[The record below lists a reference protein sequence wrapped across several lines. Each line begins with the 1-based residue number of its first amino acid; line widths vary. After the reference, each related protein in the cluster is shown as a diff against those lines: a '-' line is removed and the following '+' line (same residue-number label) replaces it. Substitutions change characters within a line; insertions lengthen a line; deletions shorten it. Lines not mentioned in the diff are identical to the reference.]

1 MDFTLTAP
9 AAVVPRLPFE
19 LFVWAHE
26 SHRRPQVLARA
37 REELG
42 ARKLLARSKGPFR
55 VSGETI
61 LSVRLKIP
69 GAVID
74 EPEDTMVWEGESTCV
89 SFVVTLP
96 ELSHESKC
104 YGSAQVY
111 ANGVQLVRIPFLLSA
126 LGAPEGMIEASAAP
140 YRTAFASYASED
152 REAVLGRIQG
162 IHKVAPELEVFL
174 DVLSLRSG
182 QEWETELWRE
192 IPARDVFYLFWSR
205 HARKSKW
212 VEKEW
217 RCALSKRGIE
227 FIDPIPL
234 ESPDKSPPP
243 PELSSLHF
251 NDWMLAF
258 RRGKAC
264 S

>member
-1 MDFTLTAP
+1 
-9 AAVVPRLPFE
+9 
-19 LFVWAHE
+19 
-26 SHRRPQVLARA
+26 
-37 REELG
+37 
-42 ARKLLARSKGPFR
+42 
-55 VSGETI
+55 
-61 LSVRLKIP
+61 
-69 GAVID
+69 
-74 EPEDTMVWEGESTCV
+74 MVWEGESTCV

-96 ELSHESKC
+96 ELSREAKC
-104 YGSAQVY
+104 YGSAHVY
-111 ANGVQLVRIPFLLSA
+111 ANGVQLVRISFLLSA
-126 LGAPEGMIEASAAP
+126 LGASERMIEASAAR

-152 REAVLGRIQG
+152 RDAVLGRIQG
-162 IHKVAPELEVFL
+162 IQKVAPDLDVFL

-182 QEWETELWRE
+182 QEWEKELWRE
-192 IPARDVFYLFWSR
+192 IPARDIFYLFWSG

-234 ESPDKSPPP
+234 EAPEKSPPP

-258 RRGKAC
+258 RRGKGC